1 MLILPFII
9 VIVVIIIIISIII
22 IIIIIIIAFS
32 IYQVLESTTR
42 ELQHFGWLYVR
53 ELYFC
58 ILKVFVVYCF
68 PKFSTFGF

>member
-9 VIVVIIIIISIII
+9 VIVIIII

-42 ELQHFGWLYVR
+42 ELQHFG
-53 ELYFC
+53 
-58 ILKVFVVYCF
+58 
-68 PKFSTFGF
+68 

>member
-9 VIVVIIIIISIII
+9 VIVIIII

-42 ELQHFGWLYVR
+42 EL
-53 ELYFC
+53 
-58 ILKVFVVYCF
+58 
-68 PKFSTFGF
+68 

>member
-9 VIVVIIIIISIII
+9 VIVIII

-42 ELQHFGWLYVR
+42 ELQHFG
-53 ELYFC
+53 
-58 ILKVFVVYCF
+58 
-68 PKFSTFGF
+68 